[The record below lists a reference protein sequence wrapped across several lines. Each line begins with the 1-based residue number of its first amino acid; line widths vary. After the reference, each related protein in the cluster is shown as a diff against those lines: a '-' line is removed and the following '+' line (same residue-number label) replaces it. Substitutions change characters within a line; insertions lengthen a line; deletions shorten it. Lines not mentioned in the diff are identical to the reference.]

1 MRFWII
7 LLFMACGLRGAE
19 RPNIVFIL
27 ADDLGIGD
35 VKCYGGE
42 RCKIETPHLDQ
53 LAREGLQFTDAHVQ
67 ASVCVPTRVA
77 IMTGRYP
84 WRFGRPEPGG
94 PWGFLG
100 PRFGTGT
107 FTLGKILQSAK
118 YRTGYVGKWH
128 LGTRMVTTDGK
139 VHGRRMSTTANR
151 SRWGRCSMDLMR
163 VLFCPARWTCIR
175 MPLRAT
181 MFGRER

>member
-1 MRFWII
+1 MGRRGECLPLMRFLS
-7 LLFMACGLRGAE
+7 LLIYLFACSLHTAE

-27 ADDLGIGD
+27 ADDLGFGD

-42 RCKIETPHLDQ
+42 RCQIDTPNIDA
-53 LAREGLQFTDAHVQ
+53 LAKGGLRFTDAHVN

-84 WRFGRPEPGG
+84 WRNGKPQPGG

-100 PRFGTGT
+100 PRFDTNT
-107 FTLGKILQSAK
+107 FTLGKMLQGVG

-128 LGTRMVTTDGK
+128 LGTVM
-139 VHGRRMSTTANR
+139 
-151 SRWGRCSMDLMR
+151 
-163 VLFCPARWTCIR
+163 
-175 MPLRAT
+175 
-181 MFGRER
+181 